1 MAYPKRRNTD
11 ILLGAFVCF
20 GVLLLALFIFL
31 IGKENRLF
39 DRSAHVDTYFKNVAG
54 LSVGAD
60 VMLAGVLVGY
70 VDEIGFPSFKDRNET
85 TAGKIKVVL
94 RIPQDKL
101 PWLRTD
107 SVARIDGKGLL
118 GDKIINISLGSP
130 KAKPVPDHGELA
142 SAESLDFTD
151 ALAKAQNVLTHVTGA
166 VEAARSFI
174 ESFVSKGGDSAL
186 ANAAHSIQ
194 NVAQAIETGP
204 GLAHRLIYSKESG
217 DNFEETLAGLD
228 KLFKNAETG
237 PSLIHSLAYDPK
249 GAEIVTNLNDII
261 TDTKEGQGT
270 IGRLLNDPSVY
281 DDLKLILGNVE
292 RNRILKTLIRFSLSQ
307 KEMRQDAKQ

>member
-1 MAYPKRRNTD
+1 MAHPKRRNTD

-31 IGKENRLF
+31 IGRENHLF
-39 DRSAHVDTYFKNVAG
+39 DRSAYVDTYFGNVVG

-70 VDEIGFPSFKDRNET
+70 VDQIGFPSFQDREKK

-101 PWLRTD
+101 PWLRTN

-130 KAKPVPDHGELA
+130 DARPVLDHGELA
-142 SAESLDFTD
+142 SAESIDFSD
-151 ALAKAQNVLTHVTGA
+151 ALAKAQDVLAHVTGA
-166 VEAARSFI
+166 VVAARNFI
-174 ESFVSKGGDSAL
+174 EGFVSKGGDTAL

-194 NVAQAIETGP
+194 NVAKNIESGP
-204 GLAHRLIYSKESG
+204 GLLHRLVYSKEAG
-217 DNFEETLAGLD
+217 NNFEDVLAGLD

-292 RNRILKTLIRFSLSQ
+292 RNKILKTLIRFSLSQ
-307 KEMRQDAKQ
+307 KEMRQDAK